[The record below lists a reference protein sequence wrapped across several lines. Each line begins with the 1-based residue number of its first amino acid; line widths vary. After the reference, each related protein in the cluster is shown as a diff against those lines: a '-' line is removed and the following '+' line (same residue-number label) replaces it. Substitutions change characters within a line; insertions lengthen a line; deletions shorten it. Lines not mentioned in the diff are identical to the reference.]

1 MAYNIIFTVD
11 SEVIIQDE
19 LTKKILP
26 YIYKDLEEFML
37 FTVLNNNE
45 LIIND
50 NFFKI
55 KEDWQKEYEKVWEI
69 DDEKACGLSEEYIVK
84 YNCKEIPMCQ
94 IKKFIKI
101 QDQKRDKVHEF
112 LFRQALNAGPSFNF
126 AKSFREQFGQ

>member
-1 MAYNIIFTVD
+1 
-11 SEVIIQDE
+11 
-19 LTKKILP
+19 
-26 YIYKDLEEFML
+26 ML

>member
-94 IKKFIKI
+94 IKKIIEI

-112 LFRQALNAGPSFNF
+112 LFRQALNSGPSFNF
-126 AKSFREQFGQ
+126 AKSFREQFRQ